1 MVLDAGAL
9 DSRAM
14 QRVAAELNLPGTGF
28 VMASTRSD
36 ADHGVR
42 FFTPAREVTYSGHTT
57 LAVAHALMESG
68 RLVPGQRVVLDTLGG
83 LLDLDVEASDGP
95 PLIWLR
101 PPLPV
106 LKPLAGPLEPLL
118 ELLRLPPD
126 GLARW
131 AQAAVTPEADLLVP
145 VTRLERLREIDP
157 DMARLGEMAK
167 RRGLRGICAVTR
179 ETIEALSLTHTRFF
193 APHFGVPEDIV
204 TGSVHSAIGVWM
216 IEHRQ
221 IRAMGERIR
230 FTGEQGDA
238 LGRPGRVEVELLL
251 SDGKL
256 VRSSVAGHA
265 VTVLSGSLHGDW

>member
-9 DSRAM
+9 DTGAM
-14 QRVAAELNLPGTGF
+14 QRVSAELNLPGMGF
-28 VMASTRSD
+28 VMAPPRAD
-36 ADHGVR
+36 ADFGVR
-42 FFTPAREVTYSGHTT
+42 FFTPTREVTYSGHTT
-57 LAVAHALMESG
+57 LAVAHVLTEAG
-68 RLVPGQRVVLDTLGG
+68 RLAPGQHVVLDTLGG
-83 LLDLDVEASDGP
+83 LLDVDVEEDDGRA
-95 PLIWLR
+95 LIWLR
-101 PPLPV
+101 PPLPA

-157 DMARLGEMAK
+157 DMARLGETAK
-167 RRGLRGICAVTR
+167 RRGLRGICTVTR
-179 ETIEALSLTHTRFF
+179 ETVEALSLTHSRFF

-216 IEHRQ
+216 LEHRQ
-221 IRAMGERIR
+221 IRAMGDRIR

-238 LGRPGRVEVELLL
+238 LGRPGRVEVELRL
-251 SDGKL
+251 SEGKL
-256 VRSSVAGHA
+256 VRSSVAGRA